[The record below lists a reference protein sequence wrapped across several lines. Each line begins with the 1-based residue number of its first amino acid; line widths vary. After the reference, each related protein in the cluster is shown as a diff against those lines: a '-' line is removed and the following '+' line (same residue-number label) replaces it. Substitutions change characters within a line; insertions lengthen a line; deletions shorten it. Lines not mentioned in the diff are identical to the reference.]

1 MYSLFGGRGTSP
13 QNVRLVRALC
23 VSLVVHLMLLQEV
36 LSPFYFSSVANQ
48 DSGVLQVRLADKLL
62 ASNNDFESKGSSEPE
77 QASLSEA
84 VRESREN
91 RASRTVTEKAI
102 DCCAPGLPDVERPV
116 QRSDPFSAYARVGLD
131 PPPVPLTEI
140 QPEYPAQA
148 RGVEGIVTLRV
159 LISDRGVVDDVVVQ
173 SSYPK
178 GIFEESAVKAFR
190 EARFSPGKI
199 LGVPVKAQMLI
210 EVDFSP
216 VNRGNLIS
224 GGAY

>member
-1 MYSLFGGRGTSP
+1 MHSLIGGRATSP
-13 QNVRLVRALC
+13 QNVCLVRALC
-23 VSLVVHLMLLQEV
+23 VSLVLHLMLLQEF

-48 DSGVLQVRLADKLL
+48 NSAVLQVRLADKQF
-62 ASNNDFESKGSSEPE
+62 ASNNDFESEGPSDRE
-77 QASLSEA
+77 QTLFSEA
-84 VRESREN
+84 VRESLEN
-91 RASRTVTEKAI
+91 RASRSGSEKAI
-102 DCCAPGLPDVERPV
+102 DCCVPAMPDTARKV
-116 QRSDPFSAYARVGLD
+116 QRTDPFSAYARVGLD
-131 PPPVPLTEI
+131 PPPVPLADI
-140 QPEYPAQA
+140 QPDYPAQA
-148 RGVEGIVTLRV
+148 RGVEGVVTLRV
-159 LISDRGVVDDVVVQ
+159 LISERGVVDEVVVE

-199 LGVPVKAQMLI
+199 LGVPVKAQIVI